1 MDTNQHNTMKFYA
14 VYLTNYGHEIVG
26 SVAYDSY
33 ERAIEVA
40 TSVAETFNHTVK
52 YIIAQPCQ
60 KQK

>member
-1 MDTNQHNTMKFYA
+1 MKFYA